1 MAVSEAQK
9 KASKKYFDNNY
20 KQVKLS
26 MPIKEAEALDAYC
39 QKEGY
44 TRAGFIREAVKE
56 KMERDGNLKNS
67 NINSNSLRNLINSRN
82 TEKEKIE

>member
-9 KASKKYFDNNY
+9 RASKKYFDNNY
-20 KQVKLS
+20 RQVKLS
-26 MPIKEAEALDAYC
+26 MPIKEAEALEAYC

-56 KMERDGNLKNS
+56 KMERDSNLKNGGM
-67 NINSNSLRNLINSRN
+67 NTNSLRDLINLRN
-82 TEKEKIE
+82 TEKEEE

>member
-9 KASKKYFDNNY
+9 RASKKYFDNNY
-20 KQVKLS
+20 RQVKLS
-26 MPIKEAEALDAYC
+26 MPIKEAEALEAYC

-56 KMERDGNLKNS
+56 KMERDSNLKSGGMNT
-67 NINSNSLRNLINSRN
+67 NSLRDLINLRN
-82 TEKEKIE
+82 TEKEEE